1 MLNQQHE
8 CMESSHMI
16 DAFRPI
22 ERVIQRLL
30 DDCLRSF
37 QAGNTKRSRQDM
49 NGVMA
54 LRRIVE
60 RLGR

>member
-1 MLNQQHE
+1 
-8 CMESSHMI
+8 MESSSLI
-16 DAFRPI
+16 DTSGPI
-22 ERVIQRLL
+22 ERIIQRLL

-37 QAGNTKRSRQDM
+37 RAGNTTRSRQDM

-60 RLGR
+60 RLR